1 MNKTLYGLMLACLLS
16 MPWTRSTAQ
25 SVKVGIDS
33 LATVRQFVSNAK
45 PILDSLT
52 ALHFARL
59 RIGFLEK
66 QVQVREHQRDSLATQ
81 LQQCYTNTGQQ
92 ITSQIDDKGTI
103 SQQRQENRSN
113 QLEIWLLRIGLGL
126 SIYLHFR

>member
-1 MNKTLYGLMLACLLS
+1 VGPGHVRPGL
-16 MPWTRSTAQ
+16 
-25 SVKVGIDS
+25 DS
-33 LATVRQFVSNAK
+33 AAIARQFVSNAR

-59 RIGFLEK
+59 RIGFLERQVK
-66 QVQVREHQRDSLATQ
+66 QREQQRDSLASQ

-103 SQQRQENRSN
+103 SQQQTKNGN
-113 QLEIWLLRIGLGL
+113 QQLEIWLLRLGL
-126 SIYLHFR
+126 AFSIYLHFR